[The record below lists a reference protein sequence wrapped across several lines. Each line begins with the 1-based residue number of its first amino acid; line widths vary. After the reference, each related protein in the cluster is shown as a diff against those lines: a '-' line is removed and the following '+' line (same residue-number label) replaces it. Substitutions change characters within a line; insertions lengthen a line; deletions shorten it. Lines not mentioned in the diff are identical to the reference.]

1 VPFVLLGSG
10 SDFKVSFQYALQEEA
25 GGIAQALSLAEDFA
39 DGDDVTVILGGNVMF
54 GASSYVRSFSG
65 GAMAF
70 FKRVKDPRRFG
81 VPAFEGEKLV
91 AIEEKPSHPKSGYA
105 QVGLYVYDSS
115 VYDKMR
121 RRPSSTGF
129 LKSFS
134 SNSFSRTT

>member
-70 FKRVKDPRRFG
+70 FKRVRNPRRFV
-81 VPAFEGEKLV
+81 VPAFEGKSWWPSRRSRLTPRV
-91 AIEEKPSHPKSGYA
+91 AT
-105 QVGLYVYDSS
+105 
-115 VYDKMR
+115 R
-121 RRPSSTGF
+121 RSAFTC
-129 LKSFS
+129 
-134 SNSFSRTT
+134 TTPRFTIR